1 MLRFDVNIPPKYP
14 KSWALTHS
22 KMTLH
27 AVKVDLPELKQGDI
41 TNNYEWYGDI
51 FAAMFCSMA
60 NLLGTLLKMMS
71 LGWALS
77 SPHWRLEMEWFTQP
91 QLDLATGQTKTTW
104 GWSSGEPENSPG
116 RTWNDP
122 SKWAK
127 KHWEVWKKPR
137 AQRHELDM
145 THANPC
151 ETSQVW
157 ISSNTYQ

>member
-1 MLRFDVNIPPKYP
+1 
-14 KSWALTHS
+14 
-22 KMTLH
+22 MTLH
-27 AVKVDLPELKQGDI
+27 AVKVDLPELKRGDI
-41 TNNYEWYGDI
+41 TNYEWYGDI
-51 FAAMFCSMA
+51 KPQCFAQWRIFCRYPA
-60 NLLGTLLKMMS
+60 QNDEFRLGIEF
-71 LGWALS
+71 
-77 SPHWRLEMEWFTQP
+77 SPLTARNGVIHP
-91 QLDLATGQTKTTW
+91 TKTWPGYGSNKNDLGMIKW
-104 GWSSGEPENSPG
+104 GLDVWLMRHVFATKSISEPENSPG

-127 KHWEVWKKPR
+127 KHWEVWKTPR